1 MKILLFGQSG
11 QISWELQRSL
21 APLGDVIVLGSKS
34 TDMCGNFTNLT
45 GIAESIQNIQ
55 PDVIINAAAHT
66 AVDTIENEAD
76 LAYQINAYA
85 PEVLAL
91 EAKKIGAWLVHY
103 STDYVFDGTGTVP
116 WLETDKTNPLSTYA
130 KSKLEGEARIQAS
143 GCKYLIFRTSWVYA
157 ARGKNF
163 AKTMLQLAAE
173 RNHLSVIDDQV
184 GAPTGAELVA
194 DVTAHAIR
202 AAMQNEKV
210 SGIYHLSASG
220 EVSWCNYAKFVLDYA
235 IKKGLSFKL
244 VPDDIKA
251 VPSSEYPTPAQRPLN
266 SRLNTTKLQQTF
278 NIHLPAW
285 QQGVTH
291 MLDEYFERKS

>member
-21 APLGDVIVLGSKS
+21 APLGELIVLGSNS
-34 TDMCGNFTNLT
+34 TQMCGNFTNLV
-45 GIAESIQNIQ
+45 GIAESIQKIQ

-66 AVDTIENEAD
+66 AVDQIEKESD
-76 LAYQINAYA
+76 LAYQINTYA

-91 EAKKIGAWLVHY
+91 EAKKIGAWLVHF
-103 STDYVFDGTGTVP
+103 STDYVFDGSGNQA

-130 KSKLEGEARIQAS
+130 KTKLAAEEKIVAS

-163 AKTMLQLAAE
+163 AKTMLQLAKE
-173 RNHLSVIDDQV
+173 RDCLSVIHDQI

-194 DVTAHAIR
+194 DVTAHALR
-202 AAMQNEKV
+202 TAMQNNV
-210 SGIYHLSASG
+210 TGIYHLTASG
-220 EVSWCNYAKFVLDYA
+220 EVSWYEYAKFVLDYA
-235 IKKGLSFKL
+235 QQKGTPLKLS
-244 VPDDIKA
+244 PSDIKA
-251 VPSSEYPTPAQRPLN
+251 VSSSEYPTPAQRPLN

-278 NIHLPAW
+278 NIYLPPW
-285 QQGVTH
+285 QNGVTH

>member
-21 APLGDVIVLGSKS
+21 APLGELIVLGSNS
-34 TDMCGNFTNLT
+34 TQMCGNFTNLV
-45 GIAESIQNIQ
+45 GIAESIQKIQ

-66 AVDTIENEAD
+66 AVDQIEKESD
-76 LAYQINAYA
+76 LAYQINTYA

-91 EAKKIGAWLVHY
+91 EAKKIGAWLVHF
-103 STDYVFDGTGTVP
+103 STDYVFDGSGNQA

-130 KSKLEGEARIQAS
+130 KTKLAAEEKIVAS

-163 AKTMLQLAAE
+163 AKTMLQLAKE
-173 RNHLSVIDDQV
+173 RDSLSVIHDQI

-194 DVTAHAIR
+194 DVTAHALR
-202 AAMQNEKV
+202 TAMQNNV
-210 SGIYHLSASG
+210 TGIYHLTASG
-220 EVSWCNYAKFVLDYA
+220 EVSWYEYAKFVLDYA
-235 IKKGLSFKL
+235 QQKGTPLKLS
-244 VPDDIKA
+244 PSDIKA
-251 VPSSEYPTPAQRPLN
+251 VSSSEYPTPAQRPLN

-278 NIHLPAW
+278 NIYLPPW
-285 QQGVTH
+285 QNGVTH

>member
-21 APLGDVIVLGSKS
+21 APLGELIVLGSNS
-34 TDMCGNFTNLT
+34 AEMCGNFTNLA
-45 GIAESIQNIQ
+45 GIVESIQKIR

-66 AVDTIENEAD
+66 AVDQIEKETD
-76 LAYQINAYA
+76 LAYQINTYA

-91 EAKKIGAWLVHY
+91 EAKRIGAWLVHY
-103 STDYVFDGTGTVP
+103 STDYVFDGSGNQA

-130 KSKLEGEARIQAS
+130 KTKLAAEELIVAS
-143 GCKYLIFRTSWVYA
+143 GCRYLIFRTSWVYA

-163 AKTMLQLAAE
+163 AKTMLQLATE
-173 RNHLSVIDDQV
+173 RDSLSVIDDQI

-194 DVTAHAIR
+194 DVTAHTLR
-202 AAMQNEKV
+202 TAMQKNV
-210 SGIYHLSASG
+210 TGIYHLTASG
-220 EVSWCNYAKFVLDYA
+220 EVSWCDYARFVLDYA
-235 IKKGLSFKL
+235 QQKGIPLKL
-244 VPDDIKA
+244 APSDIKA
-251 VPSSEYPTPAQRPLN
+251 VSSSEYPTPAQRPLN

-278 NIHLPAW
+278 NIYLPPW
-285 QQGVTH
+285 QNGVTH

>member
-21 APLGDVIVLGSKS
+21 APLGELIVLGSNS
-34 TDMCGNFTNLT
+34 TQMCGNFTNLV
-45 GIAESIQNIQ
+45 GIAESIQIIQ

-66 AVDTIENEAD
+66 AVDQIEKESD
-76 LAYQINAYA
+76 LAYQINTYA

-91 EAKKIGAWLVHY
+91 EAKKIGAWLVHF
-103 STDYVFDGTGTVP
+103 STDYVFDGSGTQA
-116 WLETDKTNPLSTYA
+116 WLESDKTNPLSTYA
-130 KSKLEGEARIQAS
+130 KTKLAAEEKIVAS

-163 AKTMLQLAAE
+163 AKTMLQLAKE
-173 RNHLSVIDDQV
+173 RDSLSVIHDQI

-194 DVTAHAIR
+194 DVTAHALR
-202 AAMQNEKV
+202 TAMQNNV
-210 SGIYHLSASG
+210 TGIYHLTASG
-220 EVSWCNYAKFVLDYA
+220 EVSWYEYAKFVLYYA
-235 IKKGLSFKL
+235 QQKGTPLKLS
-244 VPDDIKA
+244 PSDIKA
-251 VPSSEYPTPAQRPLN
+251 VSSSEYPTPAQRPLN

-278 NIHLPAW
+278 NIYLPPW
-285 QQGVTH
+285 QNGVTH

>member
-21 APLGDVIVLGSKS
+21 APLGELIVLGSNS
-34 TDMCGNFTNLT
+34 TQMCGNFTNLS
-45 GIAESIQNIQ
+45 GIAESIRKIQ

-66 AVDTIENEAD
+66 AVDQIEKESD
-76 LAYQINAYA
+76 LAYQINTYA

-103 STDYVFDGTGTVP
+103 STDYVFDGSGTQA

-130 KSKLEGEARIQAS
+130 KTKLAAEEKIVAS

-163 AKTMLQLAAE
+163 AKTMLKLAQE
-173 RNHLSVIDDQV
+173 RDSLSVIHDQI

-194 DVTAHAIR
+194 DVTAHALR
-202 AAMQNEKV
+202 TAMQHNV
-210 SGIYHLSASG
+210 TGIYHLTASG
-220 EVSWCNYAKFVLDYA
+220 EVSWYEYAKFVLDYA
-235 IKKGLSFKL
+235 VQNSIPLKL
-244 VPDDIKA
+244 TSSDIKA
-251 VPSSEYPTPAQRPLN
+251 VSSSEYPTPAKRPLN

-278 NIHLPAW
+278 NINLPSW
-285 QQGVTH
+285 QNGVKH

>member
-21 APLGDVIVLGSKS
+21 APLGELIVLGSNS
-34 TDMCGNFTNLT
+34 TQMCGNFTNLV
-45 GIAESIQNIQ
+45 GIAESIQKIQ

-66 AVDTIENEAD
+66 AVDQIEKESD
-76 LAYQINAYA
+76 LAYQINTYA

-91 EAKKIGAWLVHY
+91 EAKKIGAWLVHF
-103 STDYVFDGTGTVP
+103 STDYVFDGSGNQA

-130 KSKLEGEARIQAS
+130 KTKLAAEEKIVAS

-163 AKTMLQLAAE
+163 AKTMLQLAKE
-173 RNHLSVIDDQV
+173 RDSLSVIHDQI

-194 DVTAHAIR
+194 DVTAHALR
-202 AAMQNEKV
+202 TAMQNNV
-210 SGIYHLSASG
+210 TGIYHLTASG
-220 EVSWCNYAKFVLDYA
+220 EVSWYEYAKFVLDHA
-235 IKKGLSFKL
+235 QQKGTPLKLS
-244 VPDDIKA
+244 PSDIKA
-251 VPSSEYPTPAQRPLN
+251 VSSSEYPTPAQRPLN

-278 NIHLPAW
+278 NIYLPPW
-285 QQGVTH
+285 QNGVTH

>member
-21 APLGDVIVLGSKS
+21 APLGELIVLGSNS
-34 TDMCGNFTNLT
+34 TQMCGNFTNLV
-45 GIAESIQNIQ
+45 GIAESIQKIQ

-66 AVDTIENEAD
+66 AVDQIEKESD
-76 LAYQINAYA
+76 LAYQINTYA

-91 EAKKIGAWLVHY
+91 EAKKIGAWLVHF
-103 STDYVFDGTGTVP
+103 STDYVFDGSGTQA

-130 KSKLEGEARIQAS
+130 KTKLAAEEKIVAS

-163 AKTMLQLAAE
+163 AKTMLQLAKE
-173 RNHLSVIDDQV
+173 RDSLSVIHDQI

-194 DVTAHAIR
+194 DVTAHALR
-202 AAMQNEKV
+202 TAMQNNV
-210 SGIYHLSASG
+210 TGIYHLTASG
-220 EVSWCNYAKFVLDYA
+220 EVSWYEYAKFVLDYA
-235 IKKGLSFKL
+235 QQKGTPLKLS
-244 VPDDIKA
+244 PSDIKA
-251 VPSSEYPTPAQRPLN
+251 VSSSEYPTPAQRPLN

-278 NIHLPAW
+278 NIYLPPW
-285 QQGVTH
+285 QNGVTH

>member
-21 APLGDVIVLGSKS
+21 APLGELIVLGSNS
-34 TDMCGNFTNLT
+34 TQMCGNFTNLV
-45 GIAESIQNIQ
+45 GVAESIQKIQ

-66 AVDTIENEAD
+66 AVDQIEKESD
-76 LAYQINAYA
+76 LAYQINTYA

-91 EAKKIGAWLVHY
+91 EAKKIGAVLVHY
-103 STDYVFDGTGTVP
+103 STDYVFDGSGTQA

-130 KSKLEGEARIQAS
+130 KTKLAAEEKIVAS
-143 GCKYLIFRTSWVYA
+143 GCKHLIFRTSWVYA

-163 AKTMLQLAAE
+163 AKTMLQLAQE
-173 RNHLSVIDDQV
+173 RDSLSVIHDQI

-194 DVTAHAIR
+194 DVTAHALR
-202 AAMQNEKV
+202 TAMQNNV
-210 SGIYHLSASG
+210 SGIYHMTASG
-220 EVSWCNYAKFVLDYA
+220 EVSWCDYARFVLDYA
-235 IKKGLSFKL
+235 QQKGIPLKL
-244 VPDDIKA
+244 APSDIKA
-251 VPSSEYPTPAQRPLN
+251 VSSSEYPTPAQRPLN

-278 NIHLPAW
+278 NIYLPPW
-285 QQGVTH
+285 QNGVTH